1 MATTL
6 AEEPTKTQAHKHD
19 LTVSCRQ
26 TASAPAGTEQN
37 LCANDSR
44 DGTCAIQVRKA
55 LLGQPSMRHIVH
67 IELDAPLHEA
77 GSNVRELEVDHAQD
91 RLAGEPVED
100 DHRIEPVQQLR
111 WELLLDALR
120 TSFCSLD
127 VTAPEHPT
135 PWGGLGCHHLRG
147 VG

>member
-1 MATTL
+1 
-6 AEEPTKTQAHKHD
+6 
-19 LTVSCRQ
+19 
-26 TASAPAGTEQN
+26 
-37 LCANDSR
+37 
-44 DGTCAIQVRKA
+44 
-55 LLGQPSMRHIVH
+55 MRHVVH

-77 GSNVRELEVDHAQD
+77 GSNVRELEVDNAQD

-135 PWGGLGCHHLRG
+135 PWGGLGCHRLRG